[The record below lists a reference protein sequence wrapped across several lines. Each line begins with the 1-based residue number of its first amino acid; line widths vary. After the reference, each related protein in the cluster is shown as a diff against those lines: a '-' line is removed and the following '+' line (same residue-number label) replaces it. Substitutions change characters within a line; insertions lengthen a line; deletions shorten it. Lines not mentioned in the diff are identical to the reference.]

1 MSKKTVFQKGEV
13 SASSLLAAA
22 ACRASSR
29 RAKGRVLLEALERPG
44 SSQLL
49 DLLKL
54 AEANVPIPPAHD
66 QGILST
72 PRGKMYVQESPLYL
86 LPKAMDISSICYIA
100 GVKLNPMHAPI
111 S

>member
-72 PRGKMYVQESPLYL
+72 PRGKMYVPESPLYL

>member
-1 MSKKTVFQKGEV
+1 M
-13 SASSLLAAA
+13 
-22 ACRASSR
+22 ASSR
-29 RAKGRVLLEALERPG
+29 RAKGRVMLEALERPG

-72 PRGKMYVQESPLYL
+72 PPGKIYVPESPLYL

>member
-1 MSKKTVFQKGEV
+1 MDCEKDLLCRRRLFLKKARSV
-13 SASSLLAAA
+13 
-22 ACRASSR
+22 ASSR

-44 SSQLL
+44 SSQLH
-49 DLLKL
+49 DSELLKL

-72 PRGKMYVQESPLYL
+72 PRGKMYVPESPLYL